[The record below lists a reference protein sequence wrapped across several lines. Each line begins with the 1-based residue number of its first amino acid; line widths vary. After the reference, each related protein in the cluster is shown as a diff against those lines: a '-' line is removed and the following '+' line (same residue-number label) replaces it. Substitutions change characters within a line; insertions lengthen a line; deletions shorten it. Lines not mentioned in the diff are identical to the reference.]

1 MNWGYPNFRKP
12 SYRYIDIHVN
22 LGCLKPVFLM
32 ASSFLS
38 KYKVIFRSAMVIV
51 AIGASDKV
59 GRNGVIVP
67 WNDHKWSWGLC
78 YYYGVYYE
86 YDGGHVFLIFTRN
99 KIPLGYHPIFVW
111 SDWLGINGHLRLYC
125 VAPLKL
131 GPLPLVTYDFW
142 LIGKDCCQAW
152 QSAELRPEFR
162 SCWGQVTFLKRF
174 SQFSMVSS
182 PVLLVF
188 HKVLTDTLETD
199 PPQIMR
205 NSAVMT
211 WGRPWKMLHG
221 FWTRN
226 GWKGGIISSPI
237 LEIPSRNI

>member
-1 MNWGYPNFRKP
+1 M
-12 SYRYIDIHVN
+12 
-22 LGCLKPVFLM
+22 LETCFLM

-86 YDGGHVFLIFTRN
+86 YDGGARFFNLYKKQDSPRPPPNFCLKRLAWDQWPSEAVLRCTTETWTSAF
-99 KIPLGYHPIFVW
+99 
-111 SDWLGINGHLRLYC
+111 SDLRLLAHWKRLLPG
-125 VAPLKL
+125 VAK
-131 GPLPLVTYDFW
+131 
-142 LIGKDCCQAW
+142 
-152 QSAELRPEFR
+152 
-162 SCWGQVTFLKRF
+162 CWVATWIPVLLGQVTFLKRF

-211 WGRPWKMLHG
+211 WGRPWKMPPMD
-221 FWTRN
+221 FE
-226 GWKGGIISSPI
+226 
-237 LEIPSRNI
+237 LEMDGKEGESHLPF